1 MDFKGLVVAAAS
13 QRPQWALT
21 MLKDVWDVWLCCQ
34 SQQRS
39 NGSMTE
45 LQVGVSADMFT
56 RLRLHESVNLL
67 IAYPDQICL
76 RLPVNVSCRIKKPS
90 LSLVAADGLGGAQ
103 EFES

>member
-13 QRPQWALT
+13 QPPQWALT

-45 LQVGVSADMFT
+45 LQVGVLADMFT

-67 IAYPDQICL
+67 IAYPDQI
-76 RLPVNVSCRIKKPS
+76 
-90 LSLVAADGLGGAQ
+90 
-103 EFES
+103 